1 MEGGGSGSGSG
12 PVGSAAED
20 GGQPPA
26 PERVLFPP
34 TFSVSE
40 IKNKQRRHFM
50 FLRWKQQQ
58 RKVGGEGP
66 ARRPLPEGGGGP
78 GRAAGLANGSLSF
91 CL

>member
-1 MEGGGSGSGSG
+1 MRGQFLSGGGGSMAGDGSG
-12 PVGSAAED
+12 PVGAAAED
-20 GGQPPA
+20 GGLPA

-58 RKVGGEGP
+58 RKVGEGP
-66 ARRPLPEGGGGP
+66 ARRPLSEGGRGRPQPGG
-78 GRAAGLANGSLSF
+78 GSG
-91 CL
+91 